1 MTVWTIA
8 LGLALVAAE
17 SGVAGRTDAEG
28 ASGVVPRRYHEIENN
43 MSQAL
48 RAEAQAKTPEAQAAA
63 VRKMCD
69 LYGELTADPRLEASD
84 VLKSYRAKLWS
95 RMTRI
100 KRELEQR
107 LARQSGGTS
116 SRMVSEAETQAI
128 QDTAASLASQM
139 SYSSYTLGGPSYV
152 LAHSGAAFG
161 GGAVND
167 HAQELI
173 DLIQRTISPQSWDV
187 NGGQGSMFY
196 FRPLMALVVRATS
209 EVHGDVGGL
218 LEALRRAGQ

>member
-8 LGLALVAAE
+8 LGLALAAADSRPPAGADTAGTPAVA
-17 SGVAGRTDAEG
+17 
-28 ASGVVPRRYHEIENN
+28 PRRYHQIEND
-43 MSQAL
+43 MSAAL
-48 RAEAQAKTPEAQAAA
+48 RAETHAKTPEARAAA
-63 VRKMCD
+63 VRKLCE

-107 LARQSGGTS
+107 LARQSGGPS
-116 SRMVSEAETQAI
+116 GRAPSEAEAQAI
-128 QDTAASLASQM
+128 QDAATSLASQM

-161 GGAVND
+161 GGTVSD

-196 FRPLMALVVRATS
+196 YRPLMALVVRTTS

>member
-1 MTVWTIA
+1 MTIWTIA
-8 LGLALVAAE
+8 LGLALVVADSRPPAGADT
-17 SGVAGRTDAEG
+17 SGTPAVA
-28 ASGVVPRRYHEIENN
+28 PRRYHEIENDI
-43 MSQAL
+43 SQAL
-48 RAEAQAKTPEAQAAA
+48 RAEAHAKTPEARTAA
-63 VRKMCD
+63 VRMMCD
-69 LYGELTADPRLEASD
+69 LYGELSVDPRLEASD

-107 LARQSGGTS
+107 LARESGGS
-116 SRMVSEAETQAI
+116 SSWSLSEDETQSI
-128 QDTAASLASQM
+128 QDAAASLASQI

-161 GGAVND
+161 GGTAND

-218 LEALRRAGQ
+218 LEALRRAGR

>member
-1 MTVWTIA
+1 MSVWTIA
-8 LGLALVAAE
+8 LSLALAAAE
-17 SGVAGRTDAEG
+17 SRPPVGVDT
-28 ASGVVPRRYHEIENN
+28 ASAPAVAPRRYHQIE
-43 MSQAL
+43 SDLSAAL
-48 RAEAQAKTPEAQAAA
+48 RAETHAKTPEERAAA

-100 KRELEQR
+100 KRALEQR
-107 LARQSGGTS
+107 LARQSGGAPGRAPS
-116 SRMVSEAETQAI
+116 QAETQAI
-128 QDTAASLASQM
+128 QDAATSLASQM
-139 SYSSYTLGGPSYV
+139 SYSSSTLGGPSYV

-161 GGAVND
+161 GGAVTD

-196 FRPLMALVVRATS
+196 YRPLMALVVRTTS

>member
-1 MTVWTIA
+1 MSMMTIA
-8 LGLALVAAE
+8 LVLAVTAADTGSTVAAPPA
-17 SGVAGRTDAEG
+17 VAL
-28 ASGVVPRRYHEIENN
+28 RRYHEIERD
-43 MSQAL
+43 MTEAL
-48 RAEAQAKTPEAQAAA
+48 RSEARAQTPDARADA

-69 LYGELTADPRLEASD
+69 VYRELASDSRLETSD
-84 VLKSYRAKLWS
+84 ELKTYKAKLWS

-107 LARQSGGTS
+107 LARQAGEAR
-116 SRMVSEAETQAI
+116 SRAPSEAESQAI
-128 QDTAASLASQM
+128 QDATVSLAAQM
-139 SYSSYTLGGPSYV
+139 SYSNYTLGGPAYV

-173 DLIQRTISPQSWDV
+173 DLIQRTISPNFWDV
-187 NGGQGSMFY
+187 SGGPGSMFY
-196 FRPLMALVVRATS
+196 YRPLMALVVRATS

-218 LEALRRAGQ
+218 LGALRRAGM